1 MTLHFQLSVGD
12 DNHRWQVRGVTA
24 FGLQANKFRFNLFS
38 RQLEPFSHHQSNTPL
53 NPVTAQMLLLKCYGN
68 EIWNEETCRSEGI
81 PDSWIEELIDNYES
95 GFDTDRNTI
104 YENDR
109 MVNQY
114 RGVLDLHL
122 AYKLA
127 EYLGID
133 WQKATA
139 TALGREAQVAAI
151 KAELD
156 EL

>member
-1 MTLHFQLSVGD
+1 MKLDSISAQL
-12 DNHRWQVRGVTA
+12 
-24 FGLQANKFRFNLFS
+24 
-38 RQLEPFSHHQSNTPL
+38 
-53 NPVTAQMLLLKCYGN
+53 LLLKCTGD
-68 EIWNEETCRSEGI
+68 EIWNETTCRELGV
-81 PDSWIEELIDNYES
+81 PDAWIEELIDNYES

-104 YENDR
+104 YEQSG

-127 EYLGID
+127 EFLGMD
-133 WQKATA
+133 WQRVTRH
-139 TALGREAQVAAI
+139 ALTRASEVEAI